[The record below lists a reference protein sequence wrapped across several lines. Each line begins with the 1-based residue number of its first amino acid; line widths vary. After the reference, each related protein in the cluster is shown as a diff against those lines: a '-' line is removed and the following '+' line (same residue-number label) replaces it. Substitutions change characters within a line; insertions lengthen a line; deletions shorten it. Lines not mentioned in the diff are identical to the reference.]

1 VRALVGLIGI
11 CHALGCGAGPEVIL
25 HTAAG
30 VEATAQDVDRNP
42 LWLLPAGGIGW
53 FHLELDLAK
62 QSELGR
68 LVLADLR
75 ARFPLPE
82 AAGFSLER
90 DVRQLSVATYSMQ
103 GLDFAGVVSGHFDVA
118 RITAAAAEYRG
129 GPLAPTLA
137 RSEYAGRTLF
147 TSAGIGFAVITEAT
161 ALFGN
166 DVGVRRCLD
175 RIAEARV
182 ADDLPSWVKDL
193 LATPNATFSIGVDLK
208 ANALTASL
216 PSRLAAL
223 QGAAMVRGVGN
234 FDAPGINLAGTISH
248 ADHDAARG
256 SAARLLQAGGS
267 LNIYGRLLGLGQPI
281 QKLETQAVGNDTRI
295 VLAVDRAAVELVM
308 KRFLPPPPVPTQ
320 HVGPG
325 WAGHPR
331 ALVPSQLSL
340 WSSP

>member
-1 VRALVGLIGI
+1 VRALIGLLGI
-11 CHALGCGAGPEVIL
+11 CPALGCGGGPEVIL

-30 VEATAQDVDRNP
+30 VEATAEDVDRNP

-53 FHLELDLAK
+53 FHLELAQAK
-62 QSELGR
+62 QSELGQ
-68 LVLADLR
+68 LLLADLR

-90 DVRQLSVATYSMQ
+90 DVSQLSVATYSMQ
-103 GLDFAGVVSGHFDVA
+103 GLDFAGVVTGHFDA
-118 RITAAAAEYRG
+118 PRITAAAVEYRG
-129 GPLAPTLA
+129 GPLAPALT

-182 ADDLPSWVKDL
+182 ADDLPVWVKEL
-193 LATPNATFSIGVDLK
+193 LATPNATFSIGVDLTS
-208 ANALTASL
+208 NALTATL
-216 PSRLAAL
+216 PTRLAAL
-223 QGAAMVRGVGN
+223 QGASMVRGVGN
-234 FDAPGINLAGTISH
+234 FDAPGINVAGTISH

-267 LNIYGRLLGLGQPI
+267 LNIYARLLGLGQPI

-295 VLAVDRAAVELVM
+295 VLAVDRGAVELVM

-325 WAGHPR
+325 WASPTQWS
-331 ALVPSQLSL
+331 VPAQRPL
-340 WSSP
+340 WSSR